1 MFKTLQKHKCKC
13 FDIYLTIFNF
23 VGNVISKLIYM
34 FANKSK

>member
-13 FDIYLTIFNF
+13 FNIHLTILNL